1 MRVLRGFGESGEV
14 ICGSSGGVVGLR
26 KAKEVMPDDTSR
38 GEDPSVLPAEP
49 QNVRPL
55 PEIPSVISTSL
66 FNLGQTKLP

>member
-1 MRVLRGFGESGEV
+1 MRVLCGFGESGKV
-14 ICGSSGGVVGLR
+14 ICGSSGSVMGLR
-26 KAKEVMPDDTSR
+26 KAKVMPDDTPK

-55 PEIPSVISTSL
+55 PEIPSVVSTSL